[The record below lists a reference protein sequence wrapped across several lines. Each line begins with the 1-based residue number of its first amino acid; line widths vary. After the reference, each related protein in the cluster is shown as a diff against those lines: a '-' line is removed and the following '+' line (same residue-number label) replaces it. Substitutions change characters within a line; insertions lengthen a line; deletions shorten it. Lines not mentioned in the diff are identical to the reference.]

1 MRPAATFR
9 KLTWNASVVSQH
21 AQMPDSLPTAASL
34 SPMSSASHSRVAD
47 EAPTNLRS
55 LSAAKIVETVGLLVQ
70 RIHERFPGAG
80 LGAVAA
86 ELHRISAD
94 AMVRAERIR
103 RPDWWLRLGIAALL
117 VVIVAVLVEVASN
130 LEFDSNIFKLE
141 QFVQL
146 VDSSLASMVLIG
158 AAIAFLITLEVRLK
172 RGRALKAIREL
183 RSLAH
188 IVDMHQ
194 LTKDPERASGRSP
207 PTISSPKRVMTLKEL
222 GRYLD
227 YCSELLSLIDKIG
240 ALYVQDFPDTV
251 ALEAVD
257 QLSTLTNALSRNI
270 WQKIIILESMLE
282 QGNTI
287 ATNAVA
293 NGPLGASAM
302 TGTGEPGRS

>member
-1 MRPAATFR
+1 VSHTAETPAATPS
-9 KLTWNASVVSQH
+9 AP
-21 AQMPDSLPTAASL
+21 APAAGETAN
-34 SPMSSASHSRVAD
+34 
-47 EAPTNLRS
+47 NLRS

-80 LGAVAA
+80 LGTVAM

-103 RPDWWLRLGIAALL
+103 RPDWWLRVGIAALL
-117 VVIVAVLVEVASN
+117 IVIVAVLFEVAST
-130 LEFDSNIFKLE
+130 LEVDHNIFQLE
-141 QFVQL
+141 QVVQL

-158 AAIAFLITLEVRLK
+158 AAIAFLITIEVRLK

-194 LTKDPERASGRSP
+194 LTKDPERSSGRSP

-227 YCSELLSLIDKIG
+227 YCSELLSLIGKIG

-270 WQKIIILESMLE
+270 WQKIIILESMLDPA
-282 QGNTI
+282 NT
-287 ATNAVA
+287 AAESAVA
-293 NGPLGASAM
+293 NGPLGAPAM
-302 TGTGEPGRS
+302 APTNEPGVSDTSH

>member
-1 MRPAATFR
+1 VNQP
-9 KLTWNASVVSQH
+9 VQ
-21 AQMPDSLPTAASL
+21 
-34 SPMSSASHSRVAD
+34 SSATTPLESVRATTETSN
-47 EAPTNLRS
+47 NLRS

-80 LGAVAA
+80 LGTVAR

-103 RPDWWLRLGIAALL
+103 RPDWWLRVGIAALL
-117 VVIVAVLVEVASN
+117 IVIVAVLFEVASN
-130 LEFDSNIFKLE
+130 LEVDHNIFQLE

-158 AAIAFLITLEVRLK
+158 AAIAFLITIEVRLK

-194 LTKDPERASGRSP
+194 LTKDPERSSGRSP

-227 YCSELLSLIDKIG
+227 YCSELLSLIGKIG

-270 WQKIIILESMLE
+270 WQKIIILESMLDPVNASPE
-282 QGNTI
+282 
-287 ATNAVA
+287 NAVA
-293 NGPLGASAM
+293 NGPLGAPAM
-302 TGTGEPGRS
+302 GPTKEPG

>member
-1 MRPAATFR
+1 MRRARSANLRILFIKEQPVLNTPMQTAGSISPTI
-9 KLTWNASVVSQH
+9 AS
-21 AQMPDSLPTAASL
+21 
-34 SPMSSASHSRVAD
+34 SSA
-47 EAPTNLRS
+47 EAKNNLRS
-55 LSAAKIVETVGLLVQ
+55 LSAEKIIETVGLLVQ
-70 RIHERFPGAG
+70 RINERFPAAG
-80 LGAVAA
+80 LGVVAA

-94 AMVRAERIR
+94 ARVRAERIR
-103 RPDWWLRLGIAALL
+103 RPDWRLRFGIGLL
-117 VVIVAVLVEVASN
+117 LIVIVAVLVEVFSN
-130 LEFDSNIFKLE
+130 LEFDRNIFQVE
-141 QFVQL
+141 QFMQL

-158 AAIAFLITLEVRLK
+158 AAIAFLVTLEVRLK

-194 LTKDPERASGRSP
+194 LTKDPERSSGRSP

-227 YCSELLSLIDKIG
+227 YCSELLSLIGKIG

-282 QGNTI
+282 PVNT
-287 ATNAVA
+287 AAASAVA
-293 NGPLGASAM
+293 NGPLGAPAM
-302 TGTGEPGRS
+302 TPAKEPA